1 VQYEVRALP
10 IRNSIEWR
18 TSFGVDDDDDGD
30 GDDGDDGGDDDDQ
43 EQDYTR
49 RVRRR
54 REVGQVLVRYSGAEF
69 GRLVRDRGLRDEVR
83 KIRAVHGDKVLT
95 IVIEGLHSFLA
106 QETRRTNRARQGNRT
121 RTRTRTRNTARTRT
135 RTTARTRT
143 RNTARA
149 RARTSM

>member
-1 VQYEVRALP
+1 MGRPVQYEVRALP

-30 GDDGDDGGDDDDQ
+30 DDGDDDDQ

-49 RVRRR
+49 RARRR

-106 QETRRTNRARQGNRT
+106 QETRRTNRARKGNRT
-121 RTRTRTRNTARTRT
+121 RTTAHAPPHTHT
-135 RTTARTRT
+135 HTHEY
-143 RNTARA
+143 N
-149 RARTSM
+149 S

>member
-1 VQYEVRALP
+1 MGRPVQYEVRALP

-30 GDDGDDGGDDDDQ
+30 DDGDDDDQ

-49 RVRRR
+49 RARRR
-54 REVGQVLVRYSGAEF
+54 LEVGQVLVRYSGAEF

-83 KIRAVHGDKVLT
+83 KIRAVHGDEVLT

-106 QETRRTNRARQGNRT
+106 QETRRTNRARKGNRT
-121 RTRTRTRNTARTRT
+121 RTTAHAPPHTHT
-135 RTTARTRT
+135 HEY
-143 RNTARA
+143 N
-149 RARTSM
+149 S